1 MSHWHSVGN
10 FCYNDAMNF
19 LNIFSKKSNLPAI
32 SNNRITESFNIPE
45 PTKSL
50 LYVTNDDVSKISS
63 PFQFTI
69 NVNLTSSGIETST
82 DNGQNFH
89 GEPSLIWVKLPIE
102 RNNELET
109 QPMYFPSYSRLSS
122 KHRYQYL
129 NWLKDITKPTNLS
142 YVFLYYYGLERQL
155 LTGNFDLA
163 TQEIFKL
170 LKYHDKGTFRSYA
183 QSALIV
189 SALYKNRLDIFEKDS
204 FLFDSVS
211 NESLVV
217 RKKLGSRINAKE
229 LMELSYPLGLKNKR
243 YIKLY
248 PDDFEKELNI
258 LLQDY
263 ENKNGSLLNIVS
275 YDDMKKSKSL
285 VFANSSI
292 PSSIRMVEVP
302 QIISNSKFKKT
313 CIGLLEMTHN
323 NIKIQ
328 NKK

>member
-1 MSHWHSVGN
+1 MFN
-10 FCYNDAMNF
+10 F
-19 LNIFSKKSNLPAI
+19 FSKKSNLPTI
-32 SNNRITESFNIPE
+32 SNKEISESFSIPE

-50 LYVTNDDVSKISS
+50 LYVTNDDISNISS
-63 PFQFTI
+63 PFQIKIT
-69 NVNLTSSGIETST
+69 VNLTDSGIKTNT
-82 DNGQNFH
+82 DHGYNFH
-89 GEPSLIWVKLPIE
+89 GEPSLIWAKLPIE

-109 QPMYFPSYSRLSS
+109 QPMYFPSYSRLSP

-129 NWLKDITKPTNLS
+129 NWLKYITQSTNLS

-204 FLFDSVS
+204 FLFDSIS
-211 NESLVV
+211 NESLIV
-217 RKKLGSRINAKE
+217 RKKLGGKINAKE
-229 LMELSYPLGLKNKR
+229 LIELSYPLGLKNKR

-248 PDDFEKELNI
+248 PNEFEKELST
-258 LLQDY
+258 LLQEY
-263 ENKNGSLLNIVS
+263 EDKNGSLLDIVPL
-275 YDDMKKSKSL
+275 DEMKKADSL

-292 PSSIRMVEVP
+292 PPNIRTIEVP
-302 QIISNSKFKKT
+302 QLILNSKFKKA
-313 CIGLLEMTHN
+313 CVGLLEIAHE

-328 NKK
+328 KKK